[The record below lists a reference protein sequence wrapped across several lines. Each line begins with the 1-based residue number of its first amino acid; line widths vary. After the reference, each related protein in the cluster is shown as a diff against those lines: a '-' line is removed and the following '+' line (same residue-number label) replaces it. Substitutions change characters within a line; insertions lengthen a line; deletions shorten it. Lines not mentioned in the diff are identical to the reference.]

1 MRAAHN
7 STPRHLPGQLQGRPR
22 DPSSQECRLQ
32 PSQPEASEHNN
43 RAPQAQ
49 RVHNSPGT
57 AAAFPFR
64 VASLLHNCEARCKRM
79 HSGAFMFCS
88 YAAVPCLT
96 GLTCKDVA
104 PQNSSPQ
111 YSDYRP
117 KASRGPTKA
126 FITDRS
132 LPCNRLM
139 PVTGGVGVAK
149 AI

>member
-1 MRAAHN
+1 M
-7 STPRHLPGQLQGRPR
+7 
-22 DPSSQECRLQ
+22 C
-32 PSQPEASEHNN
+32 
-43 RAPQAQ
+43 
-49 RVHNSPGT
+49 
-57 AAAFPFR
+57 
-64 VASLLHNCEARCKRM
+64 
-79 HSGAFMFCS
+79 CS

-139 PVTGGVGVAK
+139 PVTGGVGVAR
-149 AI
+149 AIEPGPGHGDKGWSHPAAAGASASSQLP